1 MSHLGPDCD
10 TVSGSTVGGC
20 VDFEEFVELIGPKLR
35 EETAHMLG
43 VRELRIAF
51 QEVWRLGG
59 PRGAGLDNVTSGR
72 LVASVFRMRPRD
84 FDRDK
89 DGRITVTELQ
99 QAAPPLLGESLE
111 GSELDEML
119 RDMDLNGD
127 GTIDFDEFVM
137 MLSTH

>member
-1 MSHLGPDCD
+1 MGGVAPSLLMSHLGPDCD

-59 PRGAGLDNVTSGR
+59 LRGAGLDNVTSGR

-84 FDRDK
+84 VQRGLGSCAAGGMNYRAFQNQGAPSWH
-89 DGRITVTELQ
+89 GRMGR
-99 QAAPPLLGESLE
+99 LG
-111 GSELDEML
+111 G
-119 RDMDLNGD
+119 
-127 GTIDFDEFVM
+127 
-137 MLSTH
+137 